1 MLSHLILISQLEL
14 GVLATFLANYY
25 GRSYFRILFNSNF
38 KIFVLTSF
46 HKDFLN
52 NLGFDNKR
60 VEIVPNYLKIKKNLN
75 LVITFK
81 MFFIMCW
88 LIWTS
93 ARMML
98 SQWLNNNVVQIG
110 KNRYI
115 VTFTI
120 GGKRYSAIIKHSV
133 GPSPVLQVVD
143 TKDNDITA
151 TVEPFILFN
160 MESVTPG
167 DLGYDAL
174 SVMNHDGTDSDYN
187 KNDIIRL

>member
-1 MLSHLILISQLEL
+1 MNKLFQNASFQNNSLKRHIINYNMFYWVISA
-14 GVLATFLANYY
+14 G
-25 GRSYFRILFNSNF
+25 LFGF
-38 KIFVLTSF
+38 
-46 HKDFLN
+46 FLN
-52 NLGFDNKR
+52 TDYCSQTCLIVKNSYNKISELR
-60 VEIVPNYLKIKKNLN
+60 KIKKNLN

-81 MFFIMCW
+81 MFFIICW
-88 LIWTS
+88 LIWSS

-115 VTFTI
+115 VTVTI
-120 GGKRYSAIIKHSV
+120 GGKRYSTIIKHSV

-143 TKDNDITA
+143 TKDNDIT
-151 TVEPFILFN
+151 TNVEPFILFN
-160 MESVTPG
+160 SESVTPG

-174 SVMNHDGTDSDYN
+174 SVMKHDGTDNDYN